1 MAKKT
6 NLEIIP
12 HPDKI
17 LVKITKESWDNL
29 FFKWITRDDGSK
41 CQLFTALEESE
52 GFDKR
57 YTQNVSVG
65 VVLAVGDNIKTVFP
79 SDLVILDYLASNNE
93 DVFVGYIG
101 GDKLISI
108 RVITTYHTYDA
119 KPFLDGRRAFVVGD
133 FDEVSAV
140 LGVVRKDK
148 VIAFDPYI
156 FLNHKSNIIIKTLPS
171 GHTLKEEE
179 KIVTREVLS
188 APEDSGFKDGDQ
200 VIVKEPD
207 IFTRTIGMKEI
218 SVLFKI
224 DVLVKK

>member
-1 MAKKT
+1 MSKKN
-6 NLEIIP
+6 NLQFVP

-17 LVKITKESWDNL
+17 LVKITRESWDNL
-29 FFKWITRDDGSK
+29 FFKWIVRDDGGK
-41 CQLFTALEESE
+41 CQLFTAMEESE

-65 VVLAVGDNIKTVFP
+65 VVVAVGENIKTVYP
-79 SDLVILDYLASNNE
+79 SDLVIIDYLASNDE
-93 DVFVGYIG
+93 DVLVGFVG
-101 GDKLISI
+101 GDRLISI

-119 KPFLDGRRAFVVGD
+119 KPFLDGRRAFVKGD

-148 VIAFDPYI
+148 IISFDPYI
-156 FLNHKSNIIIKTLPS
+156 FLVNQSNIIIKTLPS
-171 GHTLKEEE
+171 GHTLEEEE
-179 KIVTREVLS
+179 KIVTREILS
-188 APEDSGFKDGDQ
+188 APPESGFKDGDQ

-207 IFTRTIGMKEI
+207 IFFRTIASKEI
-218 SVLFKI
+218 AVLFRI